1 MSGEK
6 MFDLSGQVALVT
18 GASGG
23 IGGAIAR
30 KLHAQ
35 GALVVISGTNKQ
47 ALESLEAE
55 LKERVFTIACDLQN
69 DEAVEGLVESV
80 YDKYQRLDILVCNA
94 GVTRDNLSLRMN
106 VEDFDIVMKINLR
119 SAFILNKA
127 AIKKMIRQKHGR
139 IINISSIVGFT
150 GNLGQAN
157 YTAAKAGM
165 VAMSKSFAQEVA
177 SRGVTVNCVAPGF
190 ISTPMTDKLKQEIQD
205 ELLKKIPC
213 GRLGSTEDIANG
225 VLFLASGEA
234 GYITG
239 QTLHINGGMAM
250 V

>member
-1 MSGEK
+1 

-35 GALVVISGTNKQ
+35 GAFVILSGTNKQ
-47 ALESLEAE
+47 VLDALEIE
-55 LKERVFTIACDLQN
+55 LKERAVTAICDLQN
-69 DEAVEGLVESV
+69 DDEVANLIDLAYE
-80 YDKYQRLDILVCNA
+80 KFQRLDILVCNA

-106 VEDFDIVMKINLR
+106 VEDFDVVMKINLR
-119 SAFILNKA
+119 SAFVLNKA
-127 AIKKMIRQKHGR
+127 AIKRMIKQRSGR

-177 SRGVTVNCVAPGF
+177 ARGVTVNCVAPGF
-190 ISTPMTDKLKQEIQD
+190 IATPMTGKLNSTIQE

-213 GRLGSTEDIANG
+213 GRLGSPDDIANG
-225 VLFLASGEA
+225 VLFLASKEA
-234 GYITG
+234 SYITG

>member
-1 MSGEK
+1 
-6 MFDLSGQVALVT
+6 
-18 GASGG
+18 
-23 IGGAIAR
+23 
-30 KLHAQ
+30 
-35 GALVVISGTNKQ
+35 VVLSGTNKQ
-47 ALESLEAE
+47 ALEALELE
-55 LKERVFTIACDLQN
+55 LKERAFTAICDLQDDDTVSN
-69 DEAVEGLVESV
+69 LIDMIYE
-80 YDKYQRLDILVCNA
+80 KFQRLDILVCNA

-106 VEDFDIVMKINLR
+106 VEDFDVVMKINLR

-127 AIKKMIRQKHGR
+127 AIKRMIKQRSGR

-177 SRGVTVNCVAPGF
+177 SRGITVNCVAPGF
-190 ISTPMTDKLKQEIQD
+190 IATPMTDKLNSAIQE

-213 GRLGSTEDIANG
+213 GRLGSAEDIANG
-225 VLFLASGEA
+225 VLFLASPEA

>member
-1 MSGEK
+1 
-6 MFDLSGQVALVT
+6 MFDLSGKVALVT

-30 KLHAQ
+30 KLHSQ
-35 GALVVISGTNKQ
+35 GAYVVLSGTNKQ
-47 ALESLEAE
+47 ALEELSLE
-55 LKERVFTIACDLQN
+55 LKDRVAIAICDLQN
-69 DEAVEGLVESV
+69 DDSLNGLIDKV
-80 YDKYQRLDILVCNA
+80 YDLNDRLDILVCNA

-106 VEDFDIVMKINLR
+106 VEDFDVVMKINLR
-119 SAFILNKA
+119 SAFVLNKA
-127 AIKKMIRQKHGR
+127 AIRKMIKQRFGR

-165 VAMSKSFAQEVA
+165 VAMSKSFALEVA

-190 ISTPMTDKLKQEIQD
+190 IATPMTDKLNSEIQE
-205 ELLKKIPC
+205 ELIKKIPC
-213 GRLGSTEDIANG
+213 GRMGSSEDIANG
-225 VLFLASGEA
+225 VLFLASEQS

>member
-1 MSGEK
+1 M
-6 MFDLSGQVALVT
+6 V
-18 GASGG
+18 GAEH
-23 IGGAIAR
+23 R
-30 KLHAQ
+30 
-35 GALVVISGTNKQ
+35 GALQ
-47 ALESLEAE
+47 DDDALGNLVDKSYA
-55 LKERVFTIACDLQN
+55 LKEC
-69 DEAVEGLVESV
+69 
-80 YDKYQRLDILVCNA
+80 LDILVCNA

-106 VEDFDIVMKINLR
+106 VEDFDIVMNINLR
-119 SAFILNKA
+119 SAFVLNKA
-127 AIKKMIRQKHGR
+127 AIKKMIRQKSGR

-190 ISTPMTDKLKQEIQD
+190 IATPMTEKLKPEFRD
-205 ELLKKIPC
+205 ALLKNIPAAQF
-213 GRLGSTEDIANG
+213 GTPDDIANG
-225 VLFLASGEA
+225 VVFLASKEA

-250 V
+250 I